1 MSESSDHSIS
11 LWLSGL
17 KRGEEEAARQVFERC
32 FERLIQVAKSR
43 MAGASRRVADEEDVA
58 LSVFH
63 SLCRGA
69 AAGRFERLR
78 DRGELW
84 QMLVAITQQ
93 KVVDLMRHNVRQKR
107 GGGEVR
113 GESVFLENDAEQLAR
128 GIDEYA
134 IEELTPQFLCTLA
147 EEHQRLL
154 GLLRDDTL
162 RKIALLRME
171 GYADEEIATQLGISL
186 RTVERKLQL
195 IREQWTKEIMG

>member
-1 MSESSDHSIS
+1 MSDSSDHSIS
-11 LWLSGL
+11 VWLSGL
-17 KRGEEEAARQVFERC
+17 KRGEEEAARRVFERC
-32 FERLIQVAKSR
+32 FERLVQVAKSR

-78 DRGELW
+78 NRDELW
-84 QMLVAITQQ
+84 QMLIAITQQ
-93 KVVDLMRHNVRQKR
+93 KVVDLKRHNVRQKR

-128 GIDEYA
+128 GIEDYA
-134 IEELTPQFLCTLA
+134 IEELTPQFLCILA

-162 RKIALLRME
+162 RQIALFRME
-171 GYADEEIATQLGISL
+171 GYTDEEIATQMGLSR
-186 RTVERKLQL
+186 RTIERKLQL

>member
-1 MSESSDHSIS
+1 MSDSSDHSIS

-17 KRGEEEAARQVFERC
+17 KRGEEEAARQVFEKC

-43 MAGASRRVADEEDVA
+43 LAGASRRVADEEDVA

-84 QMLVAITQQ
+84 QMLMAITQQ
-93 KVVDLMRHNVRQKR
+93 KVVDLKRHNIRQKR

-113 GESVFLENDAEQLAR
+113 GESVFLEKDAEQLGR
-128 GIDEYA
+128 GIEDYA

-154 GLLRDDTL
+154 GLLRDDAL
-162 RKIALLRME
+162 RRIALLRME
-171 GYADEEIATQLGISL
+171 GYTDEEIASEMGVSL